1 MVVLAMLLPQ
11 RAWLQT
17 LTRTITPYE
26 FAISEH
32 LTTNLIFPY
41 PIKSID
47 RGSADL
53 LVQKAGSVENVLQ
66 LKAATPGFT
75 PTNLTVVT
83 ADGAFYSFMLNYKSA
98 PSDVNFRMDQRNMSD
113 EPLAVFEP
121 SGTNDI
127 VRAAARRLIHKRGFI
142 KSCRQMKNGI
152 GIALKGIYAAEGMLY
167 FHLELKNSTW
177 LDYPIRQLRLF
188 IKDNNTAKRTAI
200 QEIEL
205 KPVYIL
211 GDRNIIYNRSAQGLV
226 VALRG
231 FTIPDKKKCLIQ
243 LQEERGGRNLDLEIT
258 NRLITKAWRV
268 F

>member
-1 MVVLAMLLPQ
+1 MVVVLLLPQ
-11 RAWLQT
+11 RSRLQT
-17 LTRTITPYE
+17 LTRTIAPYA

-47 RGSADL
+47 RGAADL
-53 LVQKAGSVENVLQ
+53 LVQKAGGVENVLQ
-66 LKAATPGFT
+66 LKAATPAFT
-75 PTNLTVVT
+75 KTNLTVIT
-83 ADGAFYSFMLNYKSA
+83 ADGAFYSFMLNYTSA
-98 PSDVNFRMDQRNMSD
+98 PSHLNFRLDQPNRTD

-127 VRAAARRLIHKRGFI
+127 VGAAARRLIHKRGFI

-152 GIALKGIYAAEGMLY
+152 GMTLKGVYAAEGMLY

-188 IKDNNTAKRTAI
+188 IKDNKTAKRTAL
-200 QEIEL
+200 QEIEIE
-205 KPVYIL
+205 PVYIL

-226 VALRG
+226 VAVRG

-243 LQEERGGRNLDLEIT
+243 LQEAGGGRHLDLEIT